1 MPDTTKETG
10 KTQAT
15 TKEWLTLD
23 QAATK
28 ARLQKQIPEESQ
40 LDWQLEVSVNEC
52 PAKNAAWDQEM
63 ARRRNQLQHIVFGN
77 QYCPHC
83 FNFLGSWT
91 FFNLPAKFKSVPV
104 ELSNGMLVHHSY
116 ICRHHTSIWY
126 YRRGV
131 RKYDC
136 FYTNQRHSLNQ
147 QLVAAGA
154 TNGLPGDRGSL
165 LFKHFCRYQR
175 NIPEIGTS
183 GHESRRAAGG
193 RQHQRLRSTEARHR
207 RWNTYTT
214 ARAAHRREYRKW
226 KSHFMG
232 WNHNTLASIPC
243 PPKKVQVSKHES
255 NRSYPQHV
263 LTGTFRSRDTGN

>member
-28 ARLQKQIPEESQ
+28 ARLKKQIPEESQ

-52 PAKNAAWDQEM
+52 PAKNAAWDKEM

-91 FFNLPAKFKSVPV
+91 FLSLPAKFKSVPV

-136 FYTNQRHSLNQ
+136 
-147 QLVAAGA
+147 
-154 TNGLPGDRGSL
+154 L
-165 LFKHFCRYQR
+165 LHK
-175 NIPEIGTS
+175 PETFS
-183 GHESRRAAGG
+183 EPTACGG
-193 RQHQRLRSTEARHR
+193 GGHQRLAGRPR
-207 RWNTYTT
+207 
-214 ARAAHRREYRKW
+214 
-226 KSHFMG
+226 F
-232 WNHNTLASIPC
+232 
-243 PPKKVQVSKHES
+243 PPFQ
-255 NRSYPQHV
+255 
-263 LTGTFRSRDTGN
+263 TFL